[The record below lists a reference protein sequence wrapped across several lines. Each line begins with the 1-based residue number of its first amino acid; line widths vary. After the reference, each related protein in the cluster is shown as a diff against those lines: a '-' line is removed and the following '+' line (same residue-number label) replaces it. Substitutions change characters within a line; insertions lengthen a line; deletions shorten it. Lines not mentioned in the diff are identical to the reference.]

1 MIVPQV
7 SPPTSR
13 AILCAFLLGGWLGGC
28 APDRV
33 PPLPTILVTERLDLE
48 QAAMNGGPADG
59 WWRDYGDAQLDE
71 LVALALT
78 QAPTLDLARARQ
90 GEAEAALALSQSG
103 DWPAIDLDGAADRE
117 RESKTGLVPPPL
129 AGKVLNSA
137 QASLGLS
144 YQLDLWGKRH
154 SAIAAAQNQ
163 VAATGAEVAA
173 AQLFLI
179 GAVAQAYYALQ
190 TDLQRQALTVDT
202 ALLWTDLLTLS
213 EARLK
218 SGRDAI
224 GPSLEAKASHATAR
238 LSQEQ
243 AAVLVAVD
251 RHQLAA
257 LAGTAA
263 SRLPP
268 LPGHKLPEE
277 PVMPSV
283 LSIDLLAR
291 RPEVEAN
298 RRGVVAAADQ
308 VDVARAGFYPDIGI
322 TALAGQS
329 TLQLGQFLSP
339 GSRIWSV
346 GPALHLP
353 LFEGGRLHATL
364 GVAQAELDQ
373 AIAAYN
379 QSVIDA
385 VQQAATAFA
394 QWAGADRQVRQA
406 EAALEQ
412 ARRLAALQRGRLDG
426 GLADRSASLQA
437 ELAVLSGEEVLL
449 DLRGR
454 RLAYNIAL
462 QVALGGGYRAP
473 LPSAKPNN
481 PAMSP

>member
-1 MIVPQV
+1 
-7 SPPTSR
+7 
-13 AILCAFLLGGWLGGC
+13 
-28 APDRV
+28 
-33 PPLPTILVTERLDLE
+33 
-48 QAAMNGGPADG
+48 
-59 WWRDYGDAQLDE
+59 
-71 LVALALT
+71 
-78 QAPTLDLARARQ
+78 
-90 GEAEAALALSQSG
+90 
-103 DWPAIDLDGAADRE
+103 
-117 RESKTGLVPPPL
+117 
-129 AGKVLNSA
+129 
-137 QASLGLS
+137 
-144 YQLDLWGKRH
+144 
-154 SAIAAAQNQ
+154 
-163 VAATGAEVAA
+163 
-173 AQLFLI
+173 
-179 GAVAQAYYALQ
+179 
-190 TDLQRQALTVDT
+190 
-202 ALLWTDLLTLS
+202 
-213 EARLK
+213 
-218 SGRDAI
+218 
-224 GPSLEAKASHATAR
+224 
-238 LSQEQ
+238 
-243 AAVLVAVD
+243 
-251 RHQLAA
+251 
-257 LAGTAA
+257 
-263 SRLPP
+263 

-339 GSRIWSV
+339 GSRIWNV

-473 LPSAKPNN
+473 LPSAEPNN